1 MIFFAPSPF
10 TCHSASFCSISNSD
24 SMPPSLS
31 VTCVKLDFSVEI
43 LNGPKAALYTYLWH
57 TSAMYL
63 FLLFTRV
70 SGWKCCKA
78 FITDGRITSHLIQT
92 QDRLL
97 PPKKPQYWHHH
108 TDLIWLWQHKTETE
122 SATSG
127 NVSVSLC
134 FVLSS
139 TLSQW
144 GFSYLKTKP
153 FKNKEY

>member
-1 MIFFAPSPF
+1 MIFFALIPF

-43 LNGPKAALYTYLWH
+43 LNGPKAALYIRYLCNVPLSSIY
-57 TSAMYL
+57 TSVRLKVAK
-63 FLLFTRV
+63 
-70 SGWKCCKA
+70 G
-78 FITDGRITSHLIQT
+78 FITDGQITSHLIQT

-97 PPKKPQYWHHH
+97 PPKKKTQYWYHH

-139 TLSQW
+139 TLSQCV
-144 GFSYLKTKP
+144 FFHIP
-153 FKNKEY
+153 EN